1 MRLFSRSS
9 LALLALLGLMLPVAA
24 HAQIAPDRIP
34 LQTKL
39 NELAHLREAYNDAL
53 NTKDV
58 AKLAGMYADD
68 AILISPDGI
77 MHNGHAEI
85 AKHLADQMPAFPRAV
100 ITSDS
105 LSVYGNMA
113 IDVGTVA
120 LHPANAASTRQRYMT
135 VSERG
140 LQGVWKIQRVALVPM
155 GS

>member
-9 LALLALLGLMLPVAA
+9 VALLALLGLTLPMAA

-53 NTKDV
+53 NTRDV

-68 AILISPDGI
+68 AILITPDGV
-77 MHNGHAEI
+77 MHKGHAAI
-85 AKHLADQMPAFPRAV
+85 AKHLADNVPTFPRSV
-100 ITSDS
+100 IASDS
-105 LSVYGNMA
+105 LSVYGSMA
-113 IDVGTVA
+113 IDVGTVT
-120 LHPANAASTRQRYMT
+120 LHPAGAPATSQRYMT
-135 VSERG
+135 ITQRG
-140 LQGVWKIQRVALVPM
+140 LQGVWKIQRVALVAV

>member
-1 MRLFSRSS
+1 MRLFSRSAV
-9 LALLALLGLMLPVAA
+9 ALLALVGLTLPMAA

-39 NELAHLREAYNDAL
+39 NELMHLREAYNDAL

-58 AKLAGMYADD
+58 AKLAGMYAED
-68 AILISPDGI
+68 AILITPDGV
-77 MHNGHAEI
+77 MHKGYAAI
-85 AKHLADQMPAFPRAV
+85 AKHLADNVPTFPHAV

-120 LHPANAASTRQRYMT
+120 LHPANAASTSQRYMT
-135 VSERG
+135 VSQRG
-140 LQGVWKIQRVALVPM
+140 LQGVWKIQRVALVPV